1 MAQLEIVHYGNPI
14 LRKKGKLVVSSDP
27 DLPKLAADMIETMH
41 AAEGIGL
48 AAQQVGLALQFC
60 VVDLRGG
67 DWTFDFELNGA
78 VNPPLDLIMPL
89 IVVNPVVT
97 PRPEP
102 VTTASEGCLSFP
114 DLHGDIDR
122 PDVIE
127 VRFNDLE
134 GHDNLLTCNG
144 MLSRCIQ
151 HEVDHLNGV
160 LFIDR
165 MRPGS
170 LAEIDL
176 AVKRLKKQTRRNL
189 RKSN

>member
-176 AVKRLKKQTRRNL
+176 AVKGLKKQTRRNL